1 MTPNGTKIKALRTAR
16 GMTLRDLAAAT
27 GLDNGNLSRIER
39 GTRGVRPATLATLA
53 DFYGTTIADLRA
65 EKPQIRRHPDHHGG
79 PTRYTVDARRA
90 R

>member
-39 GTRGVRPATLATLA
+39 GTRGVRPKTLATLA
-53 DFYGTTIADLRA
+53 DFYGTTIDALRLRR
-65 EKPQIRRHPDHHGG
+65 PPTRRHPDRNGG
-79 PTRYTVDARRA
+79 PTRHTIDARRA